1 MKNRL
6 FFTFCSLLN
15 LFSSSYAEQ
24 FKISDKLIKAKISYQ
39 HLNRISVRG
48 DKIDSLVGLDT
59 AFHFEKNE
67 RTGEVFIRPTED
79 NGHNDISLSVT
90 TVSGKTQDL
99 LLEVVDG
106 EANSIELMGDKEK
119 ELLIEMEELSES
131 NYGDYEESISEVM
144 KKFINK
150 KTGLRKLHIKEKD
163 REHMH
168 LMAEFKEAFNV
179 DGFLCLEYEVSTIKE
194 GIYRLDEKMFSKKG
208 DIAISLS
215 SLRIKEDTKVILYV
229 IRR

>member
-6 FFTFCSLLN
+6 FFTFCLFS

-24 FKISDKLIKAKISYQ
+24 FKMGDKLIKAKISYQ
-39 HLNRISVRG
+39 HLNRISVTG
-48 DKIDSLVGLDT
+48 DKIDSLVGLDR
-59 AFHFEKNE
+59 AFYFEKNE

-79 NGHNDISLSVT
+79 NGHNDISLSIT

-106 EANSIELMGDKEK
+106 EASSIELVGDTER
-119 ELLIEMEELSES
+119 EPLLEMEGLSES
-131 NYGDYEESISEVM
+131 NGGDYEESISEVM

-163 REHMH
+163 REHKH
-168 LMAEFKEAFNV
+168 LVAKFKEAYNV

-194 GIYRLDEKMFSKKG
+194 GIYRLDERMFSKKG
-208 DIAISLS
+208 DIALSLS
-215 SLRIKEDTKVILYV
+215 SLRIKEDTKAILYV